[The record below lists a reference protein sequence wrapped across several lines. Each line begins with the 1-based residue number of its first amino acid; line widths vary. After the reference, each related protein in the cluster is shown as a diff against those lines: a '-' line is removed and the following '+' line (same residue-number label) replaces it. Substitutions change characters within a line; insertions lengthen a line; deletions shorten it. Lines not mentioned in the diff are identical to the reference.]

1 MKKLWSDF
9 TKKGDM
15 LLLTLCLLAS
25 GMGLAL
31 IYSATRYMGTNRYVL
46 IQGFGVCVGVVL
58 YFIET
63 MVDLELLTEKMWKY
77 MLAFNVVIVLALI
90 PFGVGENT
98 TGNKNWIPI
107 PGLPIN
113 IQPAEVAK
121 LFYILLM
128 AYQIAKLR
136 EKDLLPHPTGILTLG
151 GHALFMAGLIVVIS
165 GDYGMFLVY
174 VLIMVTMAWCAGVK
188 WGWFA
193 LGLGGVLGAVALL
206 WNKLPAHIRKRILV
220 IFLRNDPLD
229 AGWQQEKSVLAIG
242 SGGVTGQG
250 FLQGYQTQRGG
261 IIAQHTDEIFA
272 VCGEEFGLVGCVVVL
287 ILLGA
292 IIARCFYIGR
302 KASSTMMSMTAYGVG
317 GMLMA
322 QSLINI
328 AMCLYVF
335 PVVGLPLP
343 FFSYGGTSIITLYIA
358 VGFVSSVKARDLPS
372 WLQDRGQGLNGRI

>member
-1 MKKLWSDF
+1 MKKTWSDLA
-9 TKKGDM
+9 KKGDM
-15 LLLTLCLLAS
+15 VLLTLCLIAS
-25 GMGLAL
+25 GFGLLL
-31 IYSATRYMGTNRYVL
+31 IYSSTRYLETNRYVL
-46 IQGFGVCVGVVL
+46 VQGFGVLVGVALYLVL
-58 YFIET
+58 T
-63 MVDLELLTEKMWKY
+63 LVDLELFTEKLWKW
-77 MLAFNVVIVLALI
+77 MFLFNVVLILALI

-98 TGNKNWIPI
+98 TGNKNWIPV

-121 LFYILLM
+121 LFFILLM
-128 AYQIAKLR
+128 AYQISKLR
-136 EKDLLPHPTGILTLG
+136 EKELLTHSVGILTLG
-151 GHALFMAGLIVVIS
+151 GHALFMAGLIVAIS
-165 GDYGMFLVY
+165 SDYGMFLVY
-174 VLIMVTMAWCAGVK
+174 VLIMVTMAWCSGVK

-193 LGLGGVLGAVALL
+193 LGVGAVAGAVALL
-206 WNKLPAHIRKRILV
+206 WNKLPLHIRKRIMV

-242 SGGVTGQG
+242 SGGVKGQG

-272 VCGEEFGLVGCVVVL
+272 VCGEEFGLIGCVV
-287 ILLGA
+287 ILLLLAA
-292 IIARCFYIGR
+292 IILRCFYVGR
-302 KASSTMMSMTAYGVG
+302 KASSTMMSMVAYGVG
-317 GMLMA
+317 GMLLA

-358 VGFVSSVKARDLPS
+358 VGFVSSVKAKDLPS
-372 WLQDRGQGLNGRI
+372 WLQDRGQGRTGRR